1 MHFEYFT
8 QKEVETNRSLLSDH
22 LEARAKIFPDWDAP
36 NYCGGFEADLF
47 DCSALFETVWATV
60 KEGDQVLA
68 VGRMI
73 PADGPCTMLG
83 AVWPGS
89 ITETMPDAPTS
100 LELHRVG
107 VVPGLPRLK
116 AAAAVLKIRIGL
128 EELALAMGRPH
139 VFFLTAEK
147 VFQKSLVELTA
158 LGPAFLVDGVM
169 HRALGF
175 QTSNAA
181 ICEKRA
187 RLEQLLV
194 GAGIG
199 KVA

>member
-8 QKEVETNRSLLSDH
+8 QKEVATNRSLLSEH
-22 LEARAKIFPDWDAP
+22 LEARARIFPNWDAP

-47 DCSALFETVWATV
+47 DCSALFDTVWATL
-60 KEGDQVLA
+60 KEGHQVLA

-73 PADGPCTMLG
+73 PANGPCTMLG
-83 AVWPGS
+83 SVWPGS
-89 ITETMPDAPTS
+89 ITEPMPDSRSS

-116 AAAAVLKIRIGL
+116 AAAAVLQVRIGL
-128 EELALAMGRPH
+128 EELALKMGRPYL
-139 VFFLTAEK
+139 FFLTAEK
-147 VFQKSLVELTA
+147 VFQKSLVELDA
-158 LGPAFLVDGVM
+158 LGPAFLVDDVM

-175 QTSNAA
+175 ETSEAA
-181 ICEKRA
+181 LFEKRE

-199 KVA
+199 RVA